1 MSKPKFNFDI
11 KWLQVEVD
19 LLVVLDK

>member
-1 MSKPKFNFDI
+1 MWKPKFNFDI